1 MKQQKI
7 VRAGAALATT
17 FLLAG
22 AAQAQV
28 AGTWSVRLGATHI
41 SPQVKSGNLSAPS
54 FPNTKVDVG
63 SASALT
69 GGINYMLTDNW
80 AVDVP
85 FGLPFK
91 HKFYGDGA
99 IAGVGEVGETKVIP
113 ATVFAQYRF
122 GEANAKF
129 RPYLGLGVT
138 YAKFFKERT
147 TATMSG
153 LTGGSPAN
161 PTTASIDSRWG
172 LTPQVGFVWNF
183 NERWFVDAAYYKSF
197 LKTTSHLSTGQS
209 IDIRLNPNV
218 FAVGIGYRF

>member
-147 TATMSG
+147 TATMTG

>member
-1 MKQQKI
+1 MKHTI

-17 FLLAG
+17 LLLAG

-63 SASALT
+63 SATALT

-147 TATMSG
+147 TATMTG

>member
-1 MKQQKI
+1 MKQQKKI
-7 VRAGAALATT
+7 VWAGAALAT
-17 FLLAG
+17 LALAG

-41 SPQVKSGNLSAPS
+41 SPQVKSGDLSAPS
-54 FPNTKVDVG
+54 FPGTKVDVE

-69 GGINYMLTDNW
+69 GGINYMVTDNW

-85 FGLPFK
+85 LGLPFK

-99 IAGVGEVGETKVIP
+99 IAGVGQVGETKVIP

-147 TATMSG
+147 TATLSA
-153 LTGGSPAN
+153 LCGGTPAN
-161 PTTASIDSRWG
+161 PTTASIEDRWG

-197 LKTTSHLSTGQS
+197 LKTKTTLSTGQTV
-209 IDIRLNPNV
+209 DIRLNPNV